1 MLDHKGVL
9 ITRAVS
15 QAEPMA
21 RAVRAA
27 GGRPVLLPAIRIEP
41 IETASASGPADW
53 VIFISPNAVEYGL
66 SHVREVVASGAQ
78 VAAVGPSTARALSA
92 AGLAQ
97 PLRAREGFDSESLL
111 ALPVFRQCAGSNITI
126 VRGVGGR
133 PLLIDS
139 LRDRGAKVTVLE
151 VYRRDRPTLRI
162 EQVQY
167 LESQWAA
174 GGVAVT
180 TCLSVATLDNLMTL
194 LTTRAQRLFMAT
206 PLLSPSP
213 RVLERATELGHTGA
227 QQLARGPRVE
237 DLVAEL
243 IDMAAQ
249 DTI

>member
-15 QAEPMA
+15 QAETMA

-41 IETASASGPADW
+41 IDKPVRPDSADW

-66 SHVREVVASGAQ
+66 SHVHDLIDAGAQ
-78 VAAVGPSTARALSA
+78 VAAVGPSTARALSN

-97 PLRAREGFDSESLL
+97 PLRAREGFDSESML
-111 ALPVFRQCAGSNITI
+111 ALPVFRNCAGHRIVI

-133 PLLIDS
+133 PLLIDT
-139 LRDRGAKVTVLE
+139 LRERGAKVTILE

-213 RVLERATELGHTGA
+213 RVLERARELGHTGA

-243 IDMAAQ
+243 LDMAAAG
-249 DTI
+249 TI

>member
-1 MLDHKGVL
+1 ML
-9 ITRAVS
+9 ITRAVA

-27 GGRPVLLPAIRIEP
+27 GGRPVLLPAIQIEP
-41 IETASASGPADW
+41 IEAAVPIGKTDW

-66 SHVREVVASGAQ
+66 HHVRGLLDAGAQ
-78 VAAVGPSTARALSA
+78 VAAVGPTTARALTA
-92 AGLAQ
+92 AGLSQ

-111 ALPVFRQCAGSNITI
+111 ALPVFRNCGGNRIVI

-133 PLLIDS
+133 PLLIDT
-139 LRDRGAKVTVLE
+139 LRERGATVTVLE

-167 LESQWAA
+167 VESQWAA

-194 LTTRAQRLFMAT
+194 LTTRCQRLFMAT

-213 RVLERATELGHTGA
+213 RVLERARELGHEGA
-227 QQLARGPRVE
+227 QRLASGPRVE
-237 DLVAEL
+237 DLVETL
-243 IDMAAQ
+243 IEMATEG
-249 DTI
+249 TI